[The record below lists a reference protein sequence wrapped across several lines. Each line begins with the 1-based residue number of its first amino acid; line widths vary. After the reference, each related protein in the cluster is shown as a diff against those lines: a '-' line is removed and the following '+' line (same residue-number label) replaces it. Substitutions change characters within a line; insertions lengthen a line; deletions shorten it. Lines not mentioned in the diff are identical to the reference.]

1 MSVFCRSRCTRR
13 FQSSRDWST
22 LEIRKAQQRALFMA
36 EGALSEAH
44 SLLFYLMLNELLAKA
59 GLERYVESRCRP
71 YYADTAEAS
80 RPGRLRRLLNV
91 HVLTG
96 IRSNPDFGTS
106 TINSGKRPKPLS
118 PDFSRAVG
126 YKAVSRGI
134 IGLL

>member
-59 GLERYVESRCRP
+59 GLERYVESR
-71 YYADTAEAS
+71 
-80 RPGRLRRLLNV
+80 
-91 HVLTG
+91 
-96 IRSNPDFGTS
+96 
-106 TINSGKRPKPLS
+106 
-118 PDFSRAVG
+118 
-126 YKAVSRGI
+126 
-134 IGLL
+134 